1 MARGPGSR
9 DPNDITRA
17 PHALRSMT
25 LRTCNNP
32 PPPNLPLSLSLPPS
46 PWRGR
51 GGGERDPPPILK
63 DSRGV
68 PGVQIRFSATETR
81 RGLCRLEGGRGGRA
95 RLGGKLHVVPTSRT
109 RGACVGPPMSLRSLP
124 ATATKPPPLSLPL
137 EGEGGGER
145 DPPPILKDSRGVP
158 GVQIRFSATETR
170 RGLCRLEG
178 GRGGR
183 ARLGGKL
190 HVVPTSR
197 TRGACVGPPM
207 SLRSLPATATKPPP
221 LSLPLEG
228 EGGGGEGPPPYIE
241 GLQGGPGGAKSDFPR
256 QKPAGDSAVW
266 RGVGE
271 GERDSGASFTSSP
284 RHAHVVRAWGPR
296 CPYVPS
302 PPPPPNLPPSLSPW
316 RGRGGG
322 ERDPPP
328 ILKDSRGVPGVQSP
342 IFRDRNPQGTLPFGG
357 GSGRASATRGQASR
371 RPHVT
376 HTWCVRGAPDVPTFP
391 PRHRHQTSPPLSP
404 PGGGG
409 GGGEGPPPYIEGL
422 QGGPGGAKS
431 DFPRQKPAGDSA
443 VWRGVGE
450 GERDSGAS
458 FTSSPRH
465 AHVVRAWGPRCPYV
479 PSPPPPPNLPP
490 SLSPWRGRG
499 GGERDPPPILKDSR
513 GVPGVQSP
521 IFRDRN
527 PQGTLPFGGGSGRA
541 SATRGQASRR
551 PHVTH
556 TWCVRGAPDVPTFPP
571 RHRHQT
577 SPPLS
582 PPGGGGGG
590 GRGTP
595 PLY

>member
-1 MARGPGSR
+1 MQSPIFRDRNPQGTLPFGGGSGRASATRGQASRRPHVTHTWCVRGAPDVPTFPPRHRHQTSPPLSPPGGGGGGGEGPPPYIEGLQGGPGGAKSDFPRQKPAGDSAVWRGVGEGER
-9 DPNDITRA
+9 DSGASFTSSPRHAHVVRA
-17 PHALRSMT
+17 WGPRCPYVPSP
-25 LRTCNNP
+25 P
-32 PPPNLPLSLSLPPS
+32 PPPNLPPSLS

-51 GGGERDPPPILK
+51 
-63 DSRGV
+63 
-68 PGVQIRFSATETR
+68 
-81 RGLCRLEGGRGGRA
+81 
-95 RLGGKLHVVPTSRT
+95 
-109 RGACVGPPMSLRSLP
+109 
-124 ATATKPPPLSLPL
+124 
-137 EGEGGGER
+137 
-145 DPPPILKDSRGVP
+145 
-158 GVQIRFSATETR
+158 
-170 RGLCRLEG
+170 
-178 GRGGR
+178 
-183 ARLGGKL
+183 
-190 HVVPTSR
+190 
-197 TRGACVGPPM
+197 
-207 SLRSLPATATKPPP
+207 
-221 LSLPLEG
+221 
-228 EGGGGEGPPPYIE
+228 GGGGEGPPPYIE

-391 PRHRHQTSPPLSP
+391 PRHRHQTSPLSLPLE
-404 PGGGG
+404 GEG

-450 GERDSGAS
+450 GERRLGGKLYVIPTSRTRGACVG
-458 FTSSPRH
+458 PPII
-465 AHVVRAWGPRCPYV
+465 PRCSHLALPPETRCAFVLHDCPLTHPPFDSHMLTGVYV
-479 PSPPPPPNLPP
+479 P
-490 SLSPWRGRG
+490 
-499 GGERDPPPILKDSR
+499 
-513 GVPGVQSP
+513 
-521 IFRDRN
+521 
-527 PQGTLPFGGGSGRA
+527 
-541 SATRGQASRR
+541 
-551 PHVTH
+551 
-556 TWCVRGAPDVPTFPP
+556 APV
-571 RHRHQT
+571 
-577 SPPLS
+577 
-582 PPGGGGGG
+582 
-590 GRGTP
+590 
-595 PLY
+595 